1 MKTCNGR
8 HVVGFACAAGCVTGH
23 FCMSLYPGNSSPQ
36 PAYMY
41 NKETK
46 GGWIGSAAAD
56 SSSSLCG
63 KMRKEKRKTSSVYLI
78 YQRPVLCQQP
88 DERTDSTGCE
98 GGGVPLV
105 QIVHRDACK
114 GHAYLHN
121 NETSL
126 IIAYINPMR
135 WSVGEIYFV

>member
-46 GGWIGSAAAD
+46 
-56 SSSSLCG
+56 
-63 KMRKEKRKTSSVYLI
+63 
-78 YQRPVLCQQP
+78 VLCCS
-88 DERTDSTGCE
+88 RHLFSFLFFLFSYRVLSRHTT
-98 GGGVPLV
+98 
-105 QIVHRDACK
+105 RRACK
-114 GHAYLHN
+114 PNDVSAV
-121 NETSL
+121 TSFHFFSS
-126 IIAYINPMR
+126 N
-135 WSVGEIYFV
+135 VTFK